1 MLAIPGAS
9 RTVIEASVPY
19 HEAALAAYI
28 GGKPDQA
35 CSGKTARSLA
45 MAALQRARRFEPAHS
60 ALFGIGCTAALTTD
74 RDRRG
79 ADRCYV
85 AVQSL
90 DETVEYELT
99 LSRQARDRASQEDA
113 CSALVLF
120 SIATALDLDADRPA
134 LFRDES
140 VSCRIAKAEPQWRQ
154 LFSGVVS
161 STGDDSRKPALVFP
175 GAFNPLH
182 DGHRKMAREASRITG
197 QPVLLEISAF
207 NVDKPPLD
215 YMEMQARQAGLE
227 GEFDFTFSNA
237 PTFVDKSRLFPDA
250 TYIVGA
256 DTLERIGA
264 PRYYHDSQDLRD
276 QAIGKIAGRG
286 VRFLVF
292 GRLSDGRFKGLADLD
307 IPESLREIS
316 IGVSESAFR
325 EDISS
330 THIRT
335 KP

>member
-1 MLAIPGAS
+1 
-9 RTVIEASVPY
+9 
-19 HEAALAAYI
+19 
-28 GGKPDQA
+28 
-35 CSGKTARSLA
+35 

-60 ALFGIGCTAALTTD
+60 ALFGVGCTAALTTD
-74 RDRRG
+74 RERRG

-99 LSRQARDRASQEDA
+99 LSRQARDRASQEDT

-120 SIATALDLDADRPA
+120 SIATAMGLDTDNPA

-140 VSCRIAKAEPQWRQ
+140 LACRRTKAEPQWRE
-154 LFSGVVS
+154 LFSGAVS
-161 STGDDSRKPALVFP
+161 STGHGRQKPALIFP

-182 DGHRKMAREASRITG
+182 DGHRKMAEVASRMTG
-197 QPVLLEISAF
+197 EPVLLEISAF

-237 PTFVDKSRLFPDA
+237 PTFVDKSRLFPNA

-264 PRYYHDSQDLRD
+264 PRYYHDSEDLRD
-276 QAIGKIAGRG
+276 QAIRTIAGRG

-292 GRLSDGRFKGLADLD
+292 GRLAEGRFKGLADLD
-307 IPESLREIS
+307 IPEPLKAIS
-316 IGVSESAFR
+316 TGVPETAFR

-330 THIRT
+330 THIRNRA
-335 KP
+335 